1 MKTTIDNLPAGSK
14 TALLR
19 RMPVSLAAALLF
31 MASSALSQA
40 HSVLVTA
47 QNIWNNDVLYTAE
60 MNTVAD
66 SGCDKQI
73 VGAAQIIE
81 VADPKT
87 GLLNSYEFLFWDINA
102 APFITTQVNFQPIC
116 GVPNTAV
123 AVYLPL
129 GPGCPPTPVAGCPP
143 TTDTVLAYSL
153 NDSKIISTT
162 PIAAATAGWTPGS
175 TIVTPPTTINAL
187 PQITGYG
194 NFKDWLAI
202 GGSTLDSSSSLTITE
217 AGEIVLALYG
227 IPDPDPC
234 APLRIEYEAQIES
247 CVGDGLSPKAC
258 AVLAK
263 GLSSKVEACETKNG
277 EQKEL

>member
-1 MKTTIDNLPAGSK
+1 MKTTIDNLGAGPK

-19 RMPVSLAAALLF
+19 RMPVSLAAALLL
-31 MASSALSQA
+31 MASTALCQA

-47 QNIWNNDVLYTAE
+47 QNIWSNDVIYTAE

-66 SGCDKQI
+66 SGCEKQV
-73 VGAAQIIE
+73 VGTAQIIE
-81 VADPKT
+81 VTDPKT

-102 APFITTQVNFQPIC
+102 APYTTTQVNFQPIC

-123 AVYLPL
+123 AEYLPL
-129 GPGCPPTPVAGCPP
+129 GPGCSPTPVAGCPP

-153 NDSKIISTT
+153 NDSKIIST
-162 PIAAATAGWTPGS
+162 
-175 TIVTPPTTINAL
+175 

-202 GGSTLDSSSSLTITE
+202 GGSTLDTSSSLSITGV
-217 AGEIVLALYG
+217 GEILLALYG

-234 APLRIEYEAQIES
+234 ASLRIEYEAQIES

-258 AVLAK
+258 ATLAK
-263 GLSSKVEACETKNG
+263 ALSATVEACETKNG
-277 EQKEL
+277 EEKEL